1 MAEIQI
7 VYREGFCGYYAEYY
21 GWHNVFSLQ
30 CYTVCAG
37 DVGCRGYSD
46 GGKRYDDDGIE
57 IIPTGD
63 CVYACWKYKYKGWSG
78 KNYEIEELHDP
89 YNPQLDCMRVKLGR
103 TEYDCVKVILNG
115 ECIYN
120 DYDGNN

>member
-7 VYREGFCGYYAEYY
+7 VYREGFCGYLGGQKE
-21 GWHNVFSLQ
+21 FSLQ
-30 CYTVCAG
+30 CHTSFAG
-37 DVGCRGYSD
+37 DVSCRAYD
-46 GGKRYDDDGIE
+46 GGKRYGDDGIV
-57 IIPTGD
+57 IITAGD
-63 CVYACWKYKYKGWSG
+63 CVYAGWKYKYKGWSG

-89 YNPQLDCMRVKLGR
+89 YTPQLDCMRVKLGR

-120 DYDGNN
+120 DYDDNN

>member
-7 VYREGFCGYYAEYY
+7 VYREGFCGYSDWQKEF
-21 GWHNVFSLQ
+21 NTQ
-30 CYTVCAG
+30 CYTVVAG
-37 DVGCRGYSD
+37 DAGCRAYSD
-46 GGKRYDDDGIE
+46 GGKRYGDDGIE
-57 IIPTGD
+57 IIPTGE
-63 CVYACWKYKYKGWSG
+63 CIYACWKYKYKGWSG

-120 DYDGNN
+120 DYDDSN